1 MSPARTATRR
11 VVIPTRASIWLLA
24 GLALVGTITLSAGAP
39 LSTVAP
45 LGGGLLGLLVAAA
58 VFDLW
63 RSLRLWKRGGLQVLR
78 RLPAAFAIGAS
89 TELKL
94 DLVNPGLLTWRLQ
107 VFDELDPLFDFEGLP
122 RTLTIAG
129 QSRSRVTFRVTA
141 RQRGIAELGRTQLLW
156 QSRAGFFEVRETQ
169 GEVQALRVYPNFAAL
184 ARYAWL
190 SGDRRLA
197 QIGIKN
203 FVQRGQG
210 TDFRQLAEYQRGD
223 PLRHL
228 DVKASLRQR
237 KPVVREYQDERDQCV
252 MFLLDCG
259 RRMRA
264 DEQSADAGTNSHFD
278 DALDA
283 LMLLAYVALTE
294 GDEVGAM
301 TFGCAEHARRDCAP
315 RKGMGTL
322 NVLMNKMHDLQ
333 PGGEHSD
340 YLAAAE
346 ALSKRLRRRSL
357 VIMLTNFRDEDAPE
371 LQPALRLLRRRHLV
385 LLASLRET
393 ALGRLLDLRLDNA
406 EDAVTVANAHL
417 MLQARHDAFARVVD
431 HDRLSIDVEPQAL
444 AATLVNRYHQVKRAG
459 LL

>member
-1 MSPARTATRR
+1 MNTVRR
-11 VVIPTRASIWLLA
+11 VILPTRMVVW
-24 GLALVGTITLSAGAP
+24 V
-39 LSTVAP
+39 
-45 LGGGLLGLLVAAA
+45 LLGLCLAFTAVLAAGVPVALAGPAGLGLLALLAALAAA
-58 VFDLW
+58 DLW
-63 RSLRLWKRGGLQVLR
+63 RSLRLWAQAGPRVER
-78 RLPAAFAIGAS
+78 RLPAAFAINAS
-89 TELKL
+89 TELRL
-94 DLVNPGLLTWRLQ
+94 DLVNDGPLAWQLQ

-122 RTLTIAG
+122 LSLTVDPQTRTPM
-129 QSRSRVTFRVTA
+129 RFRVIA
-141 RQRGIAELGRTQLLW
+141 RQRGIATIGRTQLLW
-156 QSRAGFFEVRETQ
+156 RTRAGLFEVRQTVGDAQ
-169 GEVQALRVYPNFAAL
+169 RLRVYPNFAAL

-197 QIGIKN
+197 QMGIKN

-210 TDFRQLAEYQRGD
+210 TDFRQLAEYRRGD

-228 DVKASLRQR
+228 DVKASMRHR

-264 DEQSADAGTNSHFD
+264 DEGSDGQRGTSHFD

-283 LMLLAYVALTE
+283 MMLLAYVALQE

-301 TFGCAEHARRDCAP
+301 TFGTAETDRRDCAP

-322 NVLMNKMHDLQ
+322 NALMNKMHDLQ
-333 PGGEHSD
+333 PGHHHSD

-346 ALSKRLRRRSL
+346 DMSKRLRRRSL
-357 VIMLTNFRDEDAPE
+357 IIVLTNFRDEDAPE
-371 LQPALRLLRRRHLV
+371 LRPALALLRRRHLV

-393 ALGRLLDLRLDNA
+393 ALGVMQEQPIHST
-406 EDAVTVANAHL
+406 EDAVTVASAH
-417 MLQARHDAFARVVD
+417 MLSQARQDAFARVVER
-431 HDRLSIDVEPQAL
+431 DRLSVDVEPQAL
-444 AATLVNRYHQVKRAG
+444 AATLVNRYHQVKRSG